1 MGANIIISLFFRN
14 KATVKIN
21 CTAAALDSCFV
32 KGTCNYA
39 AGFSK
44 KIVADPHWVKDSRA
58 SRVLI
63 KYFGSSY
70 AFKGIPSCGG
80 GGEVNG

>member
-1 MGANIIISLFFRN
+1 M
-14 KATVKIN
+14 KIN

-70 AFKGIPSCGG
+70 AFKGIPNFG
-80 GGEVNG
+80 GGEEANG